1 MLLFKLLFN
10 VLQFQIASLVGVLLI
25 SFYTV
30 QVNCKVLIF
39 LFLWVLCVS
48 YSKFFKS
55 KKTEGTVLAKLQVDR
70 YSLDILERG
79 TEFKEILEVDV
90 DNQTE
95 VFRVPQHNDVDAM
108 DMMNDFN
115 LVSVWS
121 KTEGPLQ
128 KDVPL
133 SSKKYRLLVCSE
145 GLGL

>member
-1 MLLFKLLFN
+1 M
-10 VLQFQIASLVGVLLI
+10 QA
-25 SFYTV
+25 
-30 QVNCKVLIF
+30 
-39 LFLWVLCVS
+39 
-48 YSKFFKS
+48 
-55 KKTEGTVLAKLQVDR
+55 DR

-121 KTEGPLQ
+121 KTEGLLQ
-128 KDVPL
+128 KDVLLL
-133 SSKKYRLLVCSE
+133 SKISTRLV
-145 GLGL
+145 

>member
-1 MLLFKLLFN
+1 M
-10 VLQFQIASLVGVLLI
+10 QA
-25 SFYTV
+25 
-30 QVNCKVLIF
+30 
-39 LFLWVLCVS
+39 
-48 YSKFFKS
+48 
-55 KKTEGTVLAKLQVDR
+55 DR

-121 KTEGPLQ
+121 KTEGLLQ
-128 KDVPL
+128 KDVLLL
-133 SSKKYRLLVCSE
+133 SKISTDRVKWGAR
-145 GLGL
+145 

>member
-1 MLLFKLLFN
+1 M
-10 VLQFQIASLVGVLLI
+10 S
-25 SFYTV
+25 YTK
-30 QVNCKVLIF
+30 C
-39 LFLWVLCVS
+39 
-48 YSKFFKS
+48 FKS

-121 KTEGPLQ
+121 KT
-128 KDVPL
+128 
-133 SSKKYRLLVCSE
+133 
-145 GLGL
+145 

>member
-1 MLLFKLLFN
+1 M
-10 VLQFQIASLVGVLLI
+10 
-25 SFYTV
+25 
-30 QVNCKVLIF
+30 
-39 LFLWVLCVS
+39 S

-115 LVSVWS
+115 LVSV
-121 KTEGPLQ
+121 
-128 KDVPL
+128 
-133 SSKKYRLLVCSE
+133 
-145 GLGL
+145 